1 MGIVIRQ
8 SIKSSIVTYAGILI
22 GAFNI
27 LWLYPKFLS
36 PEEIGLTRVVIDV
49 ALILAALAQFGIP
62 NIADKFFAHYK
73 DEQRKHKG
81 FLLLLIIFPFLGII
95 IISIVFL
102 FLKPFWIEAYSKHSP
117 LLIDYFY
124 YIIPLAFFMMY
135 ENVLESYSRVHYR
148 IVVPAIVRE
157 IFLKL
162 TMTAGVIFFFYDFIT
177 LKQFVQVITLSYFL
191 AVVLLVFYIRV
202 LKKFYIFSEN
212 PFTDRAKIKE
222 IIFYGGFIFLGGAWG
237 LIAAKIDM
245 IMLSSMKDL
254 AITGI
259 YSIAFF
265 IGTVIEIPRRAISQI
280 TTPFISQ
287 AWKDK
292 DMDMIKSIY
301 VKTSINLLVAGILLF
316 LLVWCN
322 INYIFEIM
330 PNGDEYKIGK
340 YVVLLI
346 GVAKLVDRSTGVNS
360 EIILTSSYYRFNFLV
375 VILNSIF
382 LVTVNYLLIPIYG
395 MMGAALC
402 IVITLVM
409 ANIIRSLFIYIKFK
423 IQPFSFKNLWII
435 IFGAVVLLILTY
447 MPDINIGTFS
457 PYINIAVR
465 SLLILIAFM
474 GPVYYF
480 RISDDINITVIQLVK
495 KLKFSGKQKRF

>member
-1 MGIVIRQ
+1 M
-8 SIKSSIVTYAGILI
+8 TYAGILI

-36 PEEIGLTRVVIDV
+36 PEEIGLTRVIIDV

-81 FLLLLIIFPFLGII
+81 FLLLLLVFPLLGLIIVSII
-95 IISIVFL
+95 FL
-102 FLKPFWIEAYSKHSP
+102 FLKPFWIDAYSKHSP

-124 YIIPLAFFMMY
+124 YIIPLAFFIMY
-135 ENVLESYSRVHYR
+135 ENVLEAYSRVHYR
-148 IVVPAIVRE
+148 IVVPTMIRE
-157 IFLKL
+157 IFLRL
-162 TMTAGVIFFFYDFIT
+162 IMTAGVILFFYDFIT
-177 LKQFVQVITLSYFL
+177 LKQLILVITLSYFI

-202 LKKFYIFSEN
+202 LNKLYIFSEN
-212 PFTDRAKIKE
+212 PFRDRDKVKE

-245 IMLSSMKDL
+245 LMLSSFKDL

-265 IGTVIEIPRRAISQI
+265 IGTVIEIPRRSISQI

-287 AWKDK
+287 AWKDN
-292 DMDMIKSIY
+292 DMSMIKSIY

-322 INYIFEIM
+322 ITYIFEIM
-330 PNGDEYKIGK
+330 PNGEEYKIGK

-346 GVAKLVDRSTGVNS
+346 GIAKLIDMSTGVNS

-375 VILNSIF
+375 IILNSIF
-382 LVTVNYLLIPIYG
+382 LVTVNYLLIPVYG

-402 IVITLVM
+402 IVITLLM

-423 IQPFSFKNLWII
+423 IQPFGLQNLWVV
-435 IFGAVVLLILTY
+435 IFGGIVLLVLTY
-447 MPDINIGTFS
+447 MPDLSIGVYS
-457 PYINIAVR
+457 PYANIAVR
-465 SLLILIAFM
+465 SLLILIVFM
-474 GPVYYF
+474 GPVFYF
-480 RISDDINITVIQLVK
+480 RISDDINFIGIQLIQ
-495 KLKFSGKQKRF
+495 KLRFARNRNRY